1 MLESAFFKLKKNVAE
16 WEYWFLFNAE
26 NKRKTKQNQT
36 SCWSVCLSIL
46 VISFPSSLRISS
58 GPLGEQIIFKKA
70 VKWIKQTKQK

>member
-36 SCWSVCLSIL
+36 SC
-46 VISFPSSLRISS
+46 
-58 GPLGEQIIFKKA
+58 
-70 VKWIKQTKQK
+70 